1 MQDIVLNQERT
12 MGIQHKFR
20 TLKPWAWSGLALAT
34 AGLVACGGSGGGTS
48 TGTLNLAMTD
58 APACGYD
65 HVYVTVNKIRVHQ
78 SAAADGTELLGWR
91 ELSIPTQRIDL
102 LSLTNGV
109 LQELGS
115 MPLPVGNYQQLRLVL
130 ADNPANPSTA
140 NPLANALVLSGSN
153 TEIPLTTPSAQQSG
167 FKLQAR
173 FDVQSGQVADM
184 VLDFDACRS
193 IVKAGASG
201 RYNLKPVVA
210 VIPRL
215 TTAIEGFVDPAVAS
229 GVVVSTRDPDNNVR
243 ATVPN
248 PVTGKFT
255 LAYLPENTSYT
266 VVVAGQ
272 NLTTAA
278 ITNVPVS
285 LAMGVTR
292 LNTAQTPI
300 VPSASAMATVAGVVS
315 FSSALL
321 TDARV
326 SASQTLS
333 TGQSVHV
340 ASMGVDPVTAEYT
353 LALPLAAA
361 VKAPYVS
368 GSPLVFT
375 TDSMVAGRYNIHG
388 TATGYTTQ
396 STNPVLDLGL
406 AGSTTVKDLVMAP

>member
-1 MQDIVLNQERT
+1 M
-12 MGIQHKFR
+12 
-20 TLKPWAWSGLALAT
+20 ALVT
-34 AGLVACGGSGGGTS
+34 AGLVACGGSGGGTP

-91 ELSIPTQRIDL
+91 EVSIPTQRIDL

-130 ADNPANPSTA
+130 ADNPANPTTA
-140 NPLANALVLSGSN
+140 NPLANALVLSGSG

-215 TTAIEGFVDPAVAS
+215 STAIEGYVDPALAS
-229 GVVVSTRDPDNNVR
+229 GLVVSTRDPDNNLR

-255 LAYLPENTSYT
+255 LAYLPENTNYT

-285 LAMGVTR
+285 LAAGVTT

-300 VPSASAMATVAGVVS
+300 VPSASAMASVAGVVS
-315 FSSALL
+315 SSSVLL

-333 TGQSVHV
+333 TGQALQV
-340 ASMGVDPVTAEYT
+340 ATMGVDPETAEYT

-375 TDSMVAGRYNIHG
+375 ADSMLAGRYNVTG

-396 STNPVLDLGL
+396 STDPVLDLGV
-406 AGSTTVKDLVMAP
+406 AGSTTVKDLVLTP